1 MKNFLTSLA
10 LSTLGVLIALGVLEV
25 GVRIFA
31 SENTV
36 QGVAWND
43 RPLFYYR
50 AVGAPQ
56 MQGPPYA
63 VPKPPSTFRIAV
75 VGDSFSFAPYMQYT
89 DTFPAKLQAM
99 LNVNGSA
106 LRAEVINYGVP
117 AYSTA
122 HEVEVTKRALAEG
135 ADLVILQITLNDPE
149 LKSDRPLGIYENMQD
164 RFGPLKLEG
173 KIGAL
178 ARRWRTLKFA
188 LERMHAAR
196 TRDDYARYFNHLFND
211 PRTLYPFTNALRD
224 IINSTKK
231 AHKPLVS
238 VVFPLF
244 GLPLDDKYPF
254 YKLHERMDDFM
265 KQYKIPHLD
274 VSRIYDGIPLERL
287 QVIPGV
293 DRHPNEIAHRMAAE
307 RIYLFLEERKLIPP
321 ELIIQEKFA
330 TRLGIWPQRPWQAP
344 PQQATLPH

>member
-1 MKNFLTSLA
+1 
-10 LSTLGVLIALGVLEV
+10 
-25 GVRIFA
+25 
-31 SENTV
+31 
-36 QGVAWND
+36 
-43 RPLFYYR
+43 
-50 AVGAPQ
+50 
-56 MQGPPYA
+56 
-63 VPKPPSTFRIAV
+63 
-75 VGDSFSFAPYMQYT
+75 
-89 DTFPAKLQAM
+89 
-99 LNVNGSA
+99 
-106 LRAEVINYGVP
+106 
-117 AYSTA
+117 
-122 HEVEVTKRALAEG
+122 
-135 ADLVILQITLNDPE
+135 
-149 LKSDRPLGIYENMQD
+149 MQD

-330 TRLGIWPQRPWQAP
+330 TRLGIWPQRPWEAP